1 MSMLIHLPI
10 FVFYEKNKE
19 EEEVLFLFKILLSII
34 NHILYIFT
42 LDGWVVIKNIYTGIS
57 VITFHDLIDDSMA
70 QKTYIE
76 RILRFK

>member
-1 MSMLIHLPI
+1 M
-10 FVFYEKNKE
+10 
-19 EEEVLFLFKILLSII
+19 LFLFKILSIII

-70 QKTYIE
+70 QKIYIE